1 MSVEDEV
8 EELKHRVEEL
18 EQLVA
23 LEVLGGRR
31 RRSLEGR
38 RSGST
43 ERRRSSEKEYQ

>member
-31 RRSLEGR
+31 RSLEGR